1 MTFSLN
7 VLKEHEKKLDRISA
21 RLESLF
27 VEWNKNQDVFKNYFI
42 TVNMIALKKI
52 TNSVAYSLLFM

>member
-27 VEWNKNQDVFKNYFI
+27 VEWNKNQDVFKNYF
-42 TVNMIALKKI
+42 
-52 TNSVAYSLLFM
+52 